1 MKICVYLRN
10 YNRITKICIL
20 NYFEI
25 KSRKCNSVTVVQK
38 FYQRDCLE
46 FSSID
51 AQIEGE
57 QFKKRVKE
65 SFVCL
70 NQQLKRVEE
79 A

>member
-10 YNRITKICIL
+10 YNRIMKIFIL

-57 QFKKRVKE
+57 
-65 SFVCL
+65 
-70 NQQLKRVEE
+70 
-79 A
+79 